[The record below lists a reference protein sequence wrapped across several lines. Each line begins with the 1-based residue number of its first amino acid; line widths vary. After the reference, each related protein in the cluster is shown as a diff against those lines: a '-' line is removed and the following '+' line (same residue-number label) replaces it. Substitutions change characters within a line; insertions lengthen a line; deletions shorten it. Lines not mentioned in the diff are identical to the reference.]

1 MRHNQSDSV
10 TDGQW
15 RSEVTQIVTQFM
27 RQRLSKRGYEWS
39 VPTEAPLPGSEHQ
52 ALIQAMSLIADSM
65 LRENG
70 DAIRDMSTRAVTQ
83 NILDYGS
90 FRVIADEMFTE
101 GFQWP
106 LVVMLLLFG
115 SELAFVLGV
124 SASDSRQNNESFVN
138 QVNEWL
144 IRYLT
149 SNQSLKEWILS
160 HGRWNG
166 LVEYTGLTSRR
177 MTSNIMMLVIGSVAT
192 VTLATVLHF
201 FVKS

>member
-1 MRHNQSDSV
+1 M
-10 TDGQW
+10 
-15 RSEVTQIVTQFM
+15 
-27 RQRLSKRGYEWS
+27 
-39 VPTEAPLPGSEHQ
+39 
-52 ALIQAMSLIADSM
+52 IQAMNLIADSM

-70 DAIRDMSTRAVTQ
+70 AAIREMSSRAVTQ
-83 NILDYGS
+83 NTLDYAS

-115 SELAFVLGV
+115 SELAYVLAVG
-124 SASDSRQNNESFVN
+124 SETRQSNENLVN

-144 IRYLT
+144 IRYLC
-149 SNQSLKEWILS
+149 SNQNLKQWILS

-166 LVEYTGLTSRR
+166 LVQYTGLSGRR
-177 MTSNIMMLVIGSVAT
+177 ITNNMVMLVIGSVAT

-201 FVKS
+201 FVKA